1 MSESRVPTGV
11 ARLVGWANPV
21 GIVGTLPMRDWLLI
35 LAPFAIVAY
44 FLLYPSDFNALI
56 AWLIR

>member
-1 MSESRVPTGV
+1 MDLPCEFG
-11 ARLVGWANPV
+11 RLMGQVQRILASWET
-21 GIVGTLPMRDWLLI
+21 IPMRDWMLI
-35 LAPFAIVAY
+35 LAPFAIIFY

>member
-1 MSESRVPTGV
+1 MRFACWVVFRLPLMITYRV
-11 ARLVGWANPV
+11 
-21 GIVGTLPMRDWLLI
+21 LI
-35 LAPFAIVAY
+35 LAPFAIIFY